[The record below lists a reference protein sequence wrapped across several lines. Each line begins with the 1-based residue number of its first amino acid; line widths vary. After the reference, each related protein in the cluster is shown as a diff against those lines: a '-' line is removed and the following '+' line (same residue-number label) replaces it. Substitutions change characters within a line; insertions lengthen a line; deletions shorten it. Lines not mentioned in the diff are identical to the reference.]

1 LDTDATYQGEG
12 RMLITSSD
20 ATALTQLNWMWE
32 KSHRIE
38 IIEGIWR
45 AIPHD
50 APDDPDAV
58 LVAEDPWS
66 LRMLLRE
73 DAAERHRRS

>member
-1 LDTDATYQGEG
+1 MLLDESGQ
-12 RMLITSSD
+12 TSLLQ
-20 ATALTQLNWMWE
+20 LTWMWE
-32 KSHRIE
+32 GTHRFE
-38 IIEGIWR
+38 VLEGRVWR

-73 DAAERHRRS
+73 DAADRRRRS